1 MKEISKVKAYVKKS
15 IRSTLMERHI
25 LKHIHHNF
33 ISNLYF
39 SFQDKDNL
47 YLILDY
53 FSGGDLRF
61 YLNKN
66 VQFNEKQI
74 KFLVSNIILSLKYLH
89 QNNILHRDMKP
100 ENLVFDEKGYLNLT
114 DFGISKKIKKNKQ
127 IKDRSGTPGYLS
139 PEMIL
144 KNNQTFVCD
153 YFPVGIII
161 YELIFLKRPFNG
173 RNKQEISDNILHKNI
188 NLKKKNLPNLFIN
201 SSSANELVD
210 FINKLLKRKANER
223 LGSKGINEIMQ
234 HPWLKGINWDIMES
248 KLINEEEIPFIPSP
262 GDNFDYL
269 KVNNKINE
277 KDINYNS
284 YLKLINNSTLFNSFY
299 FNSFSPNQRKV
310 LSSNNLLH
318 KELCVKNEDVN
329 NIMHSETMQNNKK
342 KLNDKYDTKNE
353 SNGSFEY
360 TLSEFTSE
368 EDDFIF
374 NRNSE
379 NDRKISGEIKVK
391 RFSIS
396 PKKIN
401 SKVTIEKRNSIF

>member
-1 MKEISKVKAYVKKS
+1 
-15 IRSTLMERHI
+15 
-25 LKHIHHNF
+25 
-33 ISNLYF
+33 
-39 SFQDKDNL
+39 
-47 YLILDY
+47 
-53 FSGGDLRF
+53 
-61 YLNKN
+61 
-66 VQFNEKQI
+66 
-74 KFLVSNIILSLKYLH
+74 
-89 QNNILHRDMKP
+89 
-100 ENLVFDEKGYLNLT
+100 
-114 DFGISKKIKKNKQ
+114 
-127 IKDRSGTPGYLS
+127 
-139 PEMIL
+139 
-144 KNNQTFVCD
+144 
-153 YFPVGIII
+153 
-161 YELIFLKRPFNG
+161 
-173 RNKQEISDNILHKNI
+173 
-188 NLKKKNLPNLFIN
+188 
-201 SSSANELVD
+201 
-210 FINKLLKRKANER
+210 
-223 LGSKGINEIMQ
+223 MQ

-318 KELCVKNEDVN
+318 KELCVKNEEVN
-329 NIMHSETMQNNKK
+329 NIMHSETIQNNKK

-401 SKVTIEKRNSIF
+401 KKDTIEKRNSIF

>member
-1 MKEISKVKAYVKKS
+1 M
-15 IRSTLMERHI
+15 
-25 LKHIHHNF
+25 
-33 ISNLYF
+33 
-39 SFQDKDNL
+39 
-47 YLILDY
+47 
-53 FSGGDLRF
+53 
-61 YLNKN
+61 
-66 VQFNEKQI
+66 
-74 KFLVSNIILSLKYLH
+74 
-89 QNNILHRDMKP
+89 
-100 ENLVFDEKGYLNLT
+100 GYLNLT

-248 KLINEEEIPFIPSP
+248 KSINEEEIPFIPSP

-329 NIMHSETMQNNKK
+329 NIMHCETMQNNKK

-401 SKVTIEKRNSIF
+401 KKDTIEKRNSIF